1 MMKIINILDT
11 SALLVLLNPEGKNVT
26 CNHVLYEIKNDYIR
40 NLITSM
46 CDAEIIRL
54 EEPDD
59 KYIEEALIIASKIG
73 EAPRLSEADLHIIAL
88 AIKYNSSKT
97 NKITVYTDDYAIQ
110 NILSHLN
117 IEFQHIRRRISGKM
131 VWLFICHN
139 CKHTYYNVKT
149 LICPKCGEAL
159 TRKPVHKNSF
169 T

>member
-1 MMKIINILDT
+1 MRKPINILDT

-26 CNHVLYEIKNDYIR
+26 CNHVLYEIKNNYIR

-46 CDAEIIRL
+46 CDAEIISL

-59 KYIEEALIIASKIG
+59 KYVKETLIISSQIG

-88 AIKYNSSKT
+88 AIKYNSDKT
-97 NKITVYTDDYAIQ
+97 SKITVYTDDYAIQ

-117 IEFQHIRRRISGKM
+117 IKFRHIRRRIKEKV

-139 CKHTYYNVKT
+139 CKHIYYNVQT
-149 LICPKCGEAL
+149 SMCPKCGETL
-159 TRKPVHKNSF
+159 TRKPIYKK
-169 T
+169 